1 MMRVMESTKG
11 RLLVATPLLG
21 DPNFER
27 TVILVLEHSEEG
39 ALGVVLNRP
48 SPLRVDEALDDWAD
62 QAVAPAVVFIGGPV
76 ATGSVIALARR
87 RDSLPDD
94 LFTELMSPVGVLD
107 ISGDSALLASS
118 LDGVRIFTGYAGW
131 GEGQLEFEL
140 AEGAWWTV
148 QAEPEDVL
156 TADPFG
162 QWRRVLARQPEPLHK
177 WALYPDDMRA
187 N

>member
-1 MMRVMESTKG
+1 MTSTKG

-62 QAVAPAVVFIGGPV
+62 QVSAPAVVFIGGPV
-76 ATGSVIALARR
+76 ATGSVIALAHQLGE
-87 RDSLPDD
+87 LPQES
-94 LFTELMSPVGVLD
+94 FTEVLAPLGVLD
-107 ISGDSALLASS
+107 IGGDAALLAGYV
-118 LDGVRIFTGYAGW
+118 DGVRIFTGYAGW
-131 GEGQLEFEL
+131 GAGQLEAEL
-140 AEGAWWTV
+140 DEDAWWV
-148 QAEPEDVL
+148 VD
-156 TADPFG
+156 ADPGDALTSDPFR
-162 QWRRVLARQPEPLHK
+162 QWRRVLARQPEPLRK
-177 WALYPDDMRA
+177 WSLFPDEVRT

>member
-1 MMRVMESTKG
+1 MASTRG

-27 TVILVLEHSEEG
+27 TVILVIEHTEEG

-48 SPLRVDEALDDWAD
+48 SPLRVEQALDDWAEH
-62 QAVAPAVVFIGGPV
+62 AAAPAVVFIGGPV

-87 RDSLPDD
+87 RGDLPEEAWSEV
-94 LFTELMSPVGVLD
+94 LPRIGVLD
-107 ISGDSALLASS
+107 IGHDAALLATA

-131 GEGQLEFEL
+131 GASQLEGEID
-140 AEGAWWTV
+140 EGAWWAVEALAGDALTTAPEALWRTV
-148 QAEPEDVL
+148 LE
-156 TADPFG
+156 
-162 QWRRVLARQPEPLHK
+162 RQPQPLRQ
-177 WALYPDDMRA
+177 WARYPPDPAA